1 MEYTVY
7 SCYDGDTDY
16 AFYEVYDGN
25 GEFICEISKQDA
37 YDNGIIDDDD
47 NIYEDVLDD
56 YIFINHRLL

>member
-1 MEYTVY
+1 MDYTIY

-37 YDNGIIDDDD
+37 RDNGIIDDDG
-47 NIYEDVLDD
+47 NIDEDALAD
-56 YIFINHRLL
+56 YIFINF